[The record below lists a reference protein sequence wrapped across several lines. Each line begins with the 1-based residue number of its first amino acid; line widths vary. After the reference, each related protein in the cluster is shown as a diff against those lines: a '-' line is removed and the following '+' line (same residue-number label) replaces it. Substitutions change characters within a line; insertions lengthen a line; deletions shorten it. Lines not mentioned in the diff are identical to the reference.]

1 MKLDDFKLWFA
12 GVIAGCDG
20 GGIGPQLAHE
30 IEQKLAT
37 VRAEPVVPSHEP
49 PADARVIHVTLTG
62 GEVVHLHERYGR
74 SWVVSYDLSNDAFV
88 CRQAKVGANVG
99 ARQRRS
105 GWMDC

>member
-37 VRAEPVVPSHEP
+37 VKAESIASAHEA
-49 PADARVIHVTLTG
+49 PADARAIHVTLTG

-74 SWVVSYDLSNDAFV
+74 SWVVSYDLPNDAFV
-88 CRQAKVGANVG
+88 CRQDKVGANFD
-99 ARQRRS
+99 ACQRRT